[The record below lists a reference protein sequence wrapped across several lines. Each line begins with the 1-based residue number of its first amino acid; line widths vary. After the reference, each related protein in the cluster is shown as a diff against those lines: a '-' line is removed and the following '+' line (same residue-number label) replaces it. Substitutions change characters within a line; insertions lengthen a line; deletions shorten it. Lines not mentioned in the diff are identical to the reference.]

1 MSKKTDVPDN
11 QSGTVEFAPWPTEVQ
26 NDNLA
31 FVGIRYGGYAQV
43 NHRDDEQGIE
53 LTLDYARQ
61 DCCLEATFIS
71 REKKT
76 GVVFS
81 FDGVSAFRVLDE
93 HGLTELW
100 VASARE
106 ARPASTTFK
115 VKGHGWQRESELSW
129 IMGGCEFSY
138 MIATSCDCLEVI
150 TDREPTISYVPA
162 VVWKRAVK

>member
-1 MSKKTDVPDN
+1 MYNQTDAADYQN
-11 QSGTVEFAPWPTEVQ
+11 STVEFAPWPTEVQ
-26 NDNLA
+26 NDDLA
-31 FVGIRYGGYAQV
+31 FVGIRYGGYTQV
-43 NHRDDEQGIE
+43 SHPEDEFGSE
-53 LTLDYARQ
+53 LTLDYAPQ

-100 VASARE
+100 VASGRN

-115 VKGHGWQRESELSW
+115 VKGHGWQRESELCW
-129 IMGGCEFSY
+129 IVGGCDFSY
-138 MIATSCDCLEVI
+138 MVATSCDGLEVV